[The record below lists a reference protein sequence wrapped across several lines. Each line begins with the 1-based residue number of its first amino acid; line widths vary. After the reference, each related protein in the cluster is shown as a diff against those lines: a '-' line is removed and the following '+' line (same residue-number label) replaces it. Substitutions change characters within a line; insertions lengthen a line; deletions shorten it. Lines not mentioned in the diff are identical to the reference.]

1 MSTSLAL
8 SRTIKGS
15 SNYEVYQG
23 SNLESLQY
31 QLWYRN
37 STISAKFEK
46 TNITWTLK
54 IEFLEDA

>member
-8 SRTIKGS
+8 SRTIRGS

-23 SNLESLQY
+23 SSLEPLQY

-37 STISAKFEK
+37 SPISTKFEK
-46 TNITWTLK
+46 TNISWTLK